1 MPAYFNLTAHAWRQL
16 RSSWDLPR
24 TASLEA
30 QTYLFGGLRSL
41 TAAFQTCIAGTR
53 RASAPKVGAIV
64 ILGFWRS
71 GTSLLHD
78 LLCTDDQFGYPTT
91 YACLN
96 PHHFVLT
103 QSRALARAGGQ
114 LQRPQDRMIVG
125 PQTPQEDEFA
135 LLCLGARSPYEGLLA
150 PRNFAEA
157 FALADPNDL
166 STEDMR
172 RWRRVFDQFF
182 RGVSLVSGG
191 KPLVLK
197 SPTHSYRV
205 ATLRELLPD
214 ARFILIVRNPYEV
227 FESMVRTYRALTDKY
242 GLGPNLSDD
251 EVRHVLMS
259 ERRRFEAKLSSGVAG
274 LPKQRFVTLKYEH
287 LVQNPLSAIEA
298 LYGQLELSGF
308 EHMRPKLAAEVAKR
322 RDYVQA
328 AIRPSA
334 EWKARITEQWG
345 DIFDRYGYRREVSL
359 NETP

>member
-41 TAAFQTCIAGTR
+41 TAAFQTSIAGTR
-53 RASAPKVGAIV
+53 RASAPKAGAIV

-78 LLCTDDQFGYPTT
+78 LLCTDEQFGYPTT

-96 PHHFVLT
+96 PHHFLLT
-103 QSRALARAGGQ
+103 QSHALAQAGRQ
-114 LQRPQDRMIVG
+114 FQRPQDSMIVG

-150 PRNFAEA
+150 PRNFAQA
-157 FALADPNDL
+157 LALADPKDL
-166 STEDMR
+166 SPEDRR
-172 RWRRVFDQFF
+172 RWVMAFDEFF
-182 RGVSLVSGG
+182 RGVSVVSGG

-227 FESMVRTYRALTDKY
+227 FESMVRTYRALTGKY

-251 EVRHVLMS
+251 EVRYILLS

-274 LPKQRFVTLKYEH
+274 LPKHRFATLTYEH
-287 LVQNPLSAIEA
+287 LVQNPLSAIER

-308 EHMRPKLAAEVAKR
+308 DHMRPKLAAEIAKR
-322 RDYVQA
+322 SDYVQA
-328 AIRPSA
+328 AIRPSE
-334 EWKARITEQWG
+334 EWKARITEQWA
-345 DIFDRYGYRREVSL
+345 DIFEHYGYSRD
-359 NETP
+359 

>member
-1 MPAYFNLTAHAWRQL
+1 MPAYFNLTARAWRQL
-16 RSSWDLPR
+16 RSSWALPW

-30 QTYLFGGLRSL
+30 QTTLLGGLRSA
-41 TAAFQTCIAGTR
+41 TAAYQTCVAGAR
-53 RASAPKVGAIV
+53 RPKAPKEGAIV

-71 GTSLLHD
+71 GTTLLHD
-78 LLCTDDQFGYPTT
+78 LLCTDERFGYPTT

-103 QSRALARAGGQ
+103 QARALARAGGQ

-157 FALADPNDL
+157 LALADPKDL
-166 STEDMR
+166 SPEDAR
-172 RWRRVFDQFF
+172 RWRRTFDEFI

-191 KPLVLK
+191 RPLVLK

-214 ARFILIVRNPYEV
+214 ARFVLIVRNPYEV

-242 GLGPNLSDD
+242 GLGPSLSDD
-251 EVRHVLMS
+251 EVRYFLLD
-259 ERRRFEAKLSSGVAG
+259 ERRRFEEKLLSGVIG
-274 LPKQRFVTLKYEH
+274 LPQRRFVTVAYEQ
-287 LVQNPLSAIEA
+287 LIRNPLSVIER
-298 LYGQLELSGF
+298 LYEQLELSGF
-308 EHMRPKLAAEVAKR
+308 EQMRPKLAAEIAKR
-322 RDYVQA
+322 SYYVQA
-328 AIRPSA
+328 AIRPS
-334 EWKARITEQWG
+334 EVWERRITEQWT
-345 DIFDRYGYRREVSL
+345 DIFERYGYSREGIAS
-359 NETP
+359 

>member
-16 RSSWDLPR
+16 RSSWDLPG
-24 TASLEA
+24 TASLGV
-30 QTYLFGGLRSL
+30 QTYLFGGWRSL
-41 TAAFQTCIAGTR
+41 AAAFQTSIAGR
-53 RASAPKVGAIV
+53 QRASAPKEGAIV

-71 GTSLLHD
+71 GTTLLHD

-103 QSRALARAGGQ
+103 QSFALARAGGQ
-114 LQRPQDRMIVG
+114 LQRPQDKMIVG

-150 PRNFAEA
+150 PRKFADA
-157 FALADPNDL
+157 LALADPNDL
-166 STEDMR
+166 SPEDTR
-172 RWRRVFDQFF
+172 RWRKTFDEFF
-182 RGVSLVSGG
+182 RGVSLMCGG

-214 ARFILIVRNPYEV
+214 ARFVLIVRNPYEV
-227 FESMVRTYRALTDKY
+227 FESMVRTYRALTGKY
-242 GLGPNLSDD
+242 GIGPRLSDD
-251 EVRHVLMS
+251 EVRCALLA
-259 ERRRFEAKLSSGVAG
+259 ERLRFEAKLLSGVAG
-274 LPKQRFVTLKYEH
+274 LPKHRFVTLTYEH
-287 LVQNPLSAIEA
+287 LVQNPLSAIEG

-308 EHMRPKLAAEVAKR
+308 DQMRPRLEAEIAKR
-322 RDYVQA
+322 SDYVQA
-328 AIRPSA
+328 AIRPSE

-345 DIFDRYGYRREVSL
+345 DIFERYGYRRD
-359 NETP
+359 

>member
-1 MPAYFNLTAHAWRQL
+1 MPAYFNLTARAWRQL
-16 RSSWDLPR
+16 RSSWPLPR
-24 TASLEA
+24 TASLDA

-41 TAAFQTCIAGTR
+41 TAAFQTCIAAPQ
-53 RASAPKVGAIV
+53 RASTSKEGAIV

-71 GTSLLHD
+71 GTTLLHD
-78 LLCTDDQFGYPTT
+78 LLCTDDQFGFPTT

-150 PRNFAEA
+150 PRKFTET

-166 STEDMR
+166 SAEDRR
-172 RWRRVFDQFF
+172 RWRRAFEEFY

-205 ATLRELLPD
+205 ATLRQLLPD
-214 ARFILIVRNPYEV
+214 ARFVLIVRNPYDV

-242 GLGPNLSDD
+242 GLGPKLSDD
-251 EVRHVLMS
+251 EVRHVLLP
-259 ERRRFEAKLSSGVAG
+259 ERRRFEAKLQSGVAG
-274 LPKQRFVTLKYEH
+274 LPKHRFATLTYEQ
-287 LVQNPLSAIEA
+287 LVQNPLSAIER

-308 EHMRPKLAAEVAKR
+308 EQMRPRLAAEIAKR

-328 AIRPSA
+328 AIRPSE
-334 EWKARITEQWG
+334 EWKARIDEQWA
-345 DIFDRYGYRREVSL
+345 DIFERYGYRREGIADEV
-359 NETP
+359 P